1 LTLIYLPTYCLLS
14 RMNIW
19 VRGISKSLPNFTWQI
34 LCFSQLIK
42 RYPKWKMSSSPTTW
56 HNSLAK
62 LRSNLHQESWKKQ
75 NYIYVLF
82 FTSWKLILGILL
94 YLHFFFT
101 LPPGGKHRWQPLSA
115 RAYIYARRG
124 ECWQV
129 SIFPKLVCQTGVAL
143 RASQVR
149 CILSHTQD

>member
-34 LCFSQLIK
+34 LCFSQLLK

-75 NYIYVLF
+75 NYVYVLF
-82 FTSWKLILGILL
+82 FTSWKLISGILL
-94 YLHFFFT
+94 YSSFLFHPPTWRETPMATTIRARIYIRAARWVLASFYFCQVG
-101 LPPGGKHRWQPLSA
+101 LPNWSCSKS
-115 RAYIYARRG
+115 
-124 ECWQV
+124 
-129 SIFPKLVCQTGVAL
+129 
-143 RASQVR
+143 
-149 CILSHTQD
+149 